1 MIKFTTVDEYIASF
15 PLETRPKLQQLRK
28 TIMKAAPKA
37 EESISYNMPT
47 YKQNGRLVYFAGY
60 KSHIGLY
67 PRIAAFKKELDKY
80 EGGKGTVKFPLDKPI
95 PAKLVADMVK
105 HQVKQNS
112 K

>member
-15 PLETRPKLQQLRK
+15 PSEARPKLQQLRK
-28 TIMKAAPKA
+28 TILKAAPKA

-67 PRIAAFKKELDKY
+67 PRIAAFKKELVNMKA
-80 EGGKGTVKFPLDKPI
+80 
-95 PAKLVADMVK
+95 AKAR
-105 HQVKQNS
+105 
-112 K
+112 